1 MKLVYPN
8 IQMSTELC
16 NDRIN
21 SVVIE
26 RPALF
31 EQFVMDLMIV
41 SEKKS
46 DEIMLYH
53 EEERCDIA
61 KHTDI
66 IFTPFDLTYEKREIQ
81 KKLFLLLQEVSETQ
95 DIISAFAE
103 ANGRLLELLS
113 QLNYESEYDIEYEAD
128 FNLQTVLKNYSVRIC
143 SPEGNFAEKAISYMT
158 NLKKLINKD
167 VFIFVNCDAYI
178 SECEYFHLEKCAQHY
193 ELYIIFV
200 ENRQISLQCSINEY
214 IIDVDLCEIH

>member
-1 MKLVYPN
+1 MKLIYPN

-16 NDRIN
+16 KDRIN

-31 EQFVMDLMIV
+31 EQFVMDLMV
-41 SEKKS
+41 ASEKKS

-53 EEERCDIA
+53 EENRCDIA
-61 KHTDI
+61 KRADI
-66 IFTPFDLTYEKREIQ
+66 IFTPFDLTYDKREIQ
-81 KKLFLLLQEVSETQ
+81 KKLFTLLQEVSETQ
-95 DIISAFAE
+95 EIMSAFAE

-113 QLNYESEYDIEYEAD
+113 QLNYESEYDIEYEAE
-128 FNLQTVLKNYSVRIC
+128 FNLQTILKNYSVRIC
-143 SPEGNFAEKAISYMT
+143 EPDGNFVEKATSYMI
-158 NLKKLINKD
+158 NLKKLLNKD

-178 SECEYFHLEKCAQHY
+178 SEGEYFHLEKCVQHY

-200 ENRQISLQCSINEY
+200 GNRQISLQYPINEY
-214 IIDVDLCEIH
+214 IIDMDLCEIH